1 MNRFAR
7 SLSDYEGNGN
17 SLGDWAGKETGMLLG
32 LNREFDEA
40 GWEKKKEVT
49 AGRDRKSFLFSPIEY
64 PGETGKSPVAS
75 FVALGVVFT
84 PLILITAIFIGSV
97 EYSGGQGYKSPF
109 AFLDRCAARRT
120 MPATRSI

>member
-1 MNRFAR
+1 MNPFAR

-32 LNREFDEA
+32 LNREFVEK

-84 PLILITAIFIGSV
+84 PLILITAIFI
-97 EYSGGQGYKSPF
+97 
-109 AFLDRCAARRT
+109 AWRT
-120 MPATRSI
+120 EKVVKANII